1 MPPGLCH
8 KHKYCCVFFFNRIM
22 WDCNF
27 VKFTAKK
34 RTGFDSNSN
43 FSPHIASLD
52 GASQVNTHYERKP
65 HNLINWSSNCVRLF
79 DDSCTICMCQVQFD
93 RWLRSCIT
101 QTQTHRKSANRHA
114 RNRILFQRQLK
125 LNTLPYSWN
134 DDDDA
139 FDCKPGLPYYKPIV
153 YRQVFRCH
161 FCGIVQTC

>member
-1 MPPGLCH
+1 MLRL
-8 KHKYCCVFFFNRIM
+8 FFNRIM

-34 RTGFDSNSN
+34 NEQVSIRILISGPTSHHLMN
-43 FSPHIASLD
+43 
-52 GASQVNTHYERKP
+52 QVNTHYERKP

-101 QTQTHRKSANRHA
+101 QTQTHRKSADRHA
-114 RNRILFQRQLK
+114 RNRILFQRRLK